1 MVADFVIAVD
11 FDGTLERGG
20 DYPVPGTPN
29 YELICILRE
38 LRGEGVKLILYTCR
52 ENRDLGIALQ
62 WCYEHGLIFDAVN
75 ENLPERVE
83 LHGNDCRKIGADM
96 YIDDKARTP
105 EMIIELIKRMN
116 K

>member
-1 MVADFVIAVD
+1 MTEPWN
-11 FDGTLERGG
+11 GGG

-29 YELICILRE
+29 YELIR
-38 LRGEGVKLILYTCR
+38 LYTCR
-52 ENRDLGIALQ
+52 ENWDLGIALK
-62 WCYEHGLIFDAVN
+62 WCYEHGLVFDAVN

-105 EMIIELIKRMN
+105 EMIIELVKRMN